1 MRRQQSPGILR
12 AVVKRFFVSNLPLE
26 TSVTQYPQNLT
37 VLAGGRTDG
46 ASRRFDLKEIF
57 TRLGVRRGAPEQLLA
72 SLPFLGTDTTAGS
85 ETELQ
90 AAVRGRRADV
100 DLPRAIEQS
109 NYFANIVRRSR
120 AGETPRRLI
129 TELEEFLAADRE
141 EVWENSWVRF
151 PRRLLHPFADAVLRY
166 DLLADKRR
174 PEEGP
179 RGDVARFVLGSPA
192 GEELLRVPVSYLIKL
207 ALADAVGDDPS
218 MPAAVQATGRRL
230 MEHYLSDNTS
240 PETFSFHV
248 VPLDPAAG
256 LGRALAKETAKRF
269 LLTQLLT
276 LYANAK
282 FGLSESG
289 QEALVCFA
297 PHPPVR
303 QKELNGIISDAFYR
317 ELFMS
322 PCLSGWDQGEKKHR
336 YMHLCHQVLSRS
348 QLHAVAKLRE
358 AGIIV
363 NNLVVLPG
371 VSNTSL
377 ANNGTH
383 VSLGSRRLSAL
394 LADPASGFGAAE
406 EKYVGDLAI
415 KAVEHFLPL
424 FVGTW
429 SAAPHRLAFTD
440 FHPEKALGFLP
451 HQLDYTHLR
460 MLWRRWRKKAEL
472 AVCGHALTP
481 FGPEWLD
488 RPLSRAFGLKGDFVP
503 DFRLVDYPVAL
514 LSTCSSPAFDGRLG
528 NQERLKTDLA
538 DLGVFDSQMSL
549 YLPYRQRQHAAIGF
563 SGFEGRHYS
572 LFEDLEADLGGATNL
587 QVLVTALV
595 FKYMAQGRLS
605 HRQIPDDPE
614 IESERRQIFFASA
627 IGVPTFFVR
636 RDTRN
641 LFLRRILKRTRHVRA
656 SRRYPGYLRVLT
668 HEYRRALLALLR
680 DDGADLVEALGLAE
694 TLRELSLRLEAPDR
708 HGAAGRLTR
717 GILDELGAADP
728 LRVPAREFNLAAER
742 YYRETLRRRQFA
754 AGLAL
759 LDADLR
765 ALERQSQDDEI
776 CRQALRQLLPQG
788 SAAGFLDALRD
799 DLLSGRAPLP
809 ALRTLIG
816 LVVLSVDRDAAA
828 AARALTSP
836 LEASAHGTPVHRAG

>member
-1 MRRQQSPGILR
+1 M
-12 AVVKRFFVSNLPLE
+12 
-26 TSVTQYPQNLT
+26 TQYPQHHLAL
-37 VLAGGRTDG
+37 LAGGQTDG
-46 ASRRFDLKEIF
+46 ESRRYDLKEIF
-57 TRLGVRRGAPEQLLA
+57 ARMGVRRGTPDQLLDT
-72 SLPFLGTDTTAGS
+72 LPFLGTDTTAGS

-90 AAVRGRRADV
+90 AAVRGQREDV

-141 EVWENSWVRF
+141 KVWENSWVRF
-151 PRRLLHPFADAVLRY
+151 PRRRLSPFADAVLRH

-179 RGDVARFVLGSPA
+179 RSDVSRFVLGSPA
-192 GEELLRVPVSYLIKL
+192 GEEMLRVPVSYLIKL
-207 ALADAVGDDPS
+207 ALADAVGDEPS
-218 MPAAVQATGRRL
+218 MSETVITTGRRL

-256 LGRALAKETAKRF
+256 LGRALARETAKRF

-276 LYANAK
+276 LYANSK
-282 FGLSESG
+282 FGLDESG

-303 QKELNGIISDAFYR
+303 QKELNALISDSFYR

-394 LADPASGFGAAE
+394 LGDPASGFGAAE
-406 EKYVGDLAI
+406 EKVVGDLAI
-415 KAVEHFLPL
+415 KAFEHFLPL

-429 SAAPHRLAFTD
+429 NAAPYRLAFAD

-460 MLWRRWRKKAEL
+460 MLWRRWRKKASL
-472 AVCGHALTP
+472 AVCGHSLTP

-488 RPLSRAFGLKGDFVP
+488 RPLSRMFGLKGDFVP
-503 DFRLVDYPVAL
+503 DFRLIDYPVAL

-528 NQERLKTDLA
+528 NQERLKGDLA
-538 DLGVFDSQMSL
+538 DLGIFDSQMSL
-549 YLPYRQRQHAAIGF
+549 YLPCRQRQHAAIGF

-572 LFEDLEADLGGATNL
+572 LFPDLETDLGGAVSL
-587 QVLVTALV
+587 QVLVTALA
-595 FKYMAQGRLS
+595 FKFMAQGSLT
-605 HRQIPDDPE
+605 HRQIPDDPVS
-614 IESERRQIFFASA
+614 ESERRQIFFGSA
-627 IGVPTFFVR
+627 IGLPTFFVR

-656 SRRYPGYLRVLT
+656 SRRYPGYLRVLN
-668 HEYRRALLALLR
+668 HEYRRALLAVLL

-694 TLRELSLRLEAPDR
+694 TLRDLSQRLETPDR
-708 HGAAGRLTR
+708 HAASDKLTR
-717 GILDELGAADP
+717 GILEELGARDP
-728 LRVPAREFNLAAER
+728 LRVPAREFNLAAEK
-742 YYRETLRRRQFA
+742 YYRETLRQRQFA
-754 AGLAL
+754 EGLAL
-759 LDADLR
+759 LAEDLR
-765 ALERQSQDDEI
+765 SLERQSREDEV
-776 CRQALRQLLPQG
+776 CRRALRKLLPER
-788 SAAGFLDALRD
+788 SAADFLEEIRV
-799 DLLSGRAPLP
+799 DLLAGRAPQT

-816 LVVLSVDRDAAA
+816 LVVLSVDRDAAH
-828 AARALTSP
+828 AARTLAAP
-836 LEASAHGTPVHRAG
+836 REGLEHGTPVHRAG

>member
-1 MRRQQSPGILR
+1 
-12 AVVKRFFVSNLPLE
+12 
-26 TSVTQYPQNLT
+26 VTQYPQHHLAL
-37 VLAGGRTDG
+37 LAGGRTDG
-46 ASRRFDLKEIF
+46 ESGRLNLKEIF
-57 TRLGVRRGAPEQLLA
+57 ARLGVRPGAPDQLLA
-72 SLPFLGTDTTAGS
+72 SLPFLGTDTTSGS

-90 AAVRGRRADV
+90 AAVRGGREDV

-151 PRRLLHPFADAVLRY
+151 PRRLLSPFADAVLRH

-174 PEEGP
+174 PEDGP
-179 RGDVARFVLGSPA
+179 RGDASRFVLGSPA
-192 GEELLRVPVSYLIKL
+192 GEELRVPVSYLIKL
-207 ALADAVGDDPS
+207 ALADAVGGDPS
-218 MPAAVQATGRRL
+218 IPDTVLATGRRL

-256 LGRALAKETAKRF
+256 LGRALARETAKRF

-276 LYANAK
+276 FYANDR
-282 FGLSESG
+282 FGLVESG

-383 VSLGSRRLSAL
+383 VSLGSRCLSAL

-406 EKYVGDLAI
+406 EKIVGDLAI

-424 FVGTW
+424 FVGTF

-460 MLWRRWRKKAEL
+460 MLWRRWRKKADL
-472 AVCGHALTP
+472 AVCGRSLTP

-488 RPLSRAFGLKGDFVP
+488 RPLSRLFGLKGDFVP
-503 DFRLVDYPVAL
+503 DFRLVDYPVGL

-528 NQERLKTDLA
+528 NQERLKADLA

-587 QVLVTALV
+587 QVLVTAMA
-595 FKYMAQGRLS
+595 FKYMAQGRLT
-605 HRQIPDDPE
+605 HRQIPDDPVV
-614 IESERRQIFFASA
+614 ESERRQIFFGSA

-656 SRRYPGYLRVLT
+656 SRRYPGYLRVLS
-668 HEYRRALLALLR
+668 HEYRRALLALLL

-717 GILDELGAADP
+717 GILNELGAADP

-742 YYRETLRRRQFA
+742 YYRETLRRRQFTE
-754 AGLAL
+754 GIAL
-759 LDADLR
+759 LEEDLR
-765 ALERQSQDDEI
+765 QLERQAQDDDV
-776 CRQALRQLLPQG
+776 CRQSLRQLLPG
-788 SAAGFLDALRD
+788 RSTVDFLNAIRN
-799 DLLSGRAPLP
+799 DLLIGRASLTE
-809 ALRTLIG
+809 LRTLIG
-816 LVVLSVDRDAAA
+816 LVVLTVERDEAYAAH
-828 AARALTSP
+828 ALAPSM
-836 LEASAHGTPVHRAG
+836 EVSEHGTPIYRAG

>member
-1 MRRQQSPGILR
+1 
-12 AVVKRFFVSNLPLE
+12 
-26 TSVTQYPQNLT
+26 
-37 VLAGGRTDG
+37 
-46 ASRRFDLKEIF
+46 
-57 TRLGVRRGAPEQLLA
+57 
-72 SLPFLGTDTTAGS
+72 LPFLGTDTTAGS

-90 AAVRGRRADV
+90 AAVRGARGDV

-129 TELEEFLAADRE
+129 TELEEFLAADRDQ
-141 EVWENSWVRF
+141 VWENSWVRF
-151 PRRLLHPFADAVLRY
+151 PRRLLSPFADAVLRH
-166 DLLADKRR
+166 DLLVDKSR

-179 RGDVARFVLGSPA
+179 RGDASRFILGSPE

-207 ALADAVGDDPS
+207 ALADAVGDPS
-218 MPAAVQATGRRL
+218 MPDAVLETGGRL
-230 MEHYLSDNTS
+230 MEHFLSDNTS

-256 LGRALAKETAKRF
+256 LGRALARETSKRF

-276 LYANAK
+276 LYANSR
-282 FGLSESG
+282 FGLVESG

-348 QLHAVAKLRE
+348 QLHAVGKLRE

-371 VSNTSL
+371 LSSTSL

-383 VSLGSRRLSAL
+383 ISLGSRRLSAL
-394 LADPASGFGAAE
+394 LDDPASGFGSAD
-406 EKYVGDLAI
+406 EKVVGDLAI

-424 FVGTW
+424 FVGTY
-429 SAAPHRLAFTD
+429 SAAPYRLAFTD

-488 RPLSRAFGLKGDFVP
+488 RPLSRLFGLKGDFVP

-528 NQERLKTDLA
+528 NQERLKADLA

-549 YLPYRQRQHAAIGF
+549 YLPYRQRQHAAMGF

-572 LFEDLEADLGGATNL
+572 LFEDLEADLGGAADL
-587 QVLVTALV
+587 QVLVTALA
-595 FKYMAQGRLS
+595 FKYMALGRLT
-605 HRQIPDDPE
+605 HRQIPDDPVV
-614 IESERRQIFFASA
+614 ESERRQIFFVSA

-636 RDTRN
+636 RDSRN
-641 LFLRRILKRTRHVRA
+641 LFLRRILKRTRKVR
-656 SRRYPGYLRVLT
+656 SSSRYPGYLRVPT
-668 HEYRRALLALLR
+668 YEYRRALLALLLE
-680 DDGADLVEALGLAE
+680 DGADLVEALGLAE
-694 TLRELSLRLEAPDR
+694 TLRDLSLRLEAPDR

-717 GILDELGAADP
+717 GILEELGAADP
-728 LRVPAREFNLAAER
+728 LRVPAREFNLAAEQ
-742 YYRETLRRRQFA
+742 YYLETLRRRQFA
-754 AGLAL
+754 EGIVL
-759 LDADLR
+759 LEEDLR
-765 ALERQSQDDEI
+765 QLERHAQDDMT
-776 CRQALRQLLPQG
+776 CRKALRQLLPEG
-788 SAAGFLDALRD
+788 GAAAFLDAVRD
-799 DLLSGRAPLP
+799 DLPAGRAPLA
-809 ALRTLIG
+809 ALRTMIG
-816 LVVLSVDRDAAA
+816 LVVLTVGRDAAMA
-828 AARALTSP
+828 ERHL
-836 LEASAHGTPVHRAG
+836 ASTPEDTTHGTPVYRAG

>member
-1 MRRQQSPGILR
+1 M
-12 AVVKRFFVSNLPLE
+12 
-26 TSVTQYPQNLT
+26 THHPQNLT

-46 ASRRFDLKEIF
+46 EPGRCNLKEIF
-57 TRLGVRRGAPEQLLA
+57 ERLGVRRGTPEQLLS

-90 AAVRGRRADV
+90 AAVRGGREDV

-151 PRRLLHPFADAVLRY
+151 PRRRLSPFADAVLRH

-179 RGDVARFVLGSPA
+179 RGDACRFVLGSPA
-192 GEELLRVPVSYLIKL
+192 GEELRLPVSYLIKL
-207 ALADAVGDDPS
+207 ALADAVGGEPS
-218 MPAAVQATGRRL
+218 MPETVLATGRRL

-248 VPLDPAAG
+248 VPLDPAKG
-256 LGRALAKETAKRF
+256 LGRALARETAKRF

-276 LYANAK
+276 FYANRQ
-282 FGLSESG
+282 FGLDESG

-394 LADPASGFGAAE
+394 LADPTSGFGAVE

-429 SAAPHRLAFTD
+429 SAAPYRLGFTD

-460 MLWRRWRKKAEL
+460 MLWRRWRKKADL
-472 AVCGHALTP
+472 AVCGHSLTP

-488 RPLSRAFGLKGDFVP
+488 RPLSKAFGLKGDFVP

-528 NQERLKTDLA
+528 NQERLKADLA

-572 LFEDLEADLGGATNL
+572 LFEDLEADLGGAVNL
-587 QVLVTALV
+587 QVLVTALA
-595 FKYMAQGRLS
+595 FKYMAQGRLT

-614 IESERRQIFFASA
+614 IESERRQIFFAVA

-656 SRRYPGYLRVLT
+656 SRRYPGYLRVMT
-668 HEYRRALLALLR
+668 QEYRRALLALLF
-680 DDGADLVEALGLAE
+680 DDGADLVEALGLSE
-694 TLRELSLRLEAPDR
+694 TLRELSLRLEAPDH

-717 GILDELGAADP
+717 GILNELGAADP
-728 LRVPAREFNLAAER
+728 LRVPAREFNLAAEQ

-754 AGLAL
+754 QGIDL
-759 LDADLR
+759 LGEDLR
-765 ALERQSQDDEI
+765 QLERQAQDDEA
-776 CRQALRQLLPQG
+776 CRQALRQLLPEQ
-788 SAAGFLDALRD
+788 SAPTFLDAVRD
-799 DLLSGRAPLP
+799 DLLAGRAPLP
-809 ALRTLIG
+809 AVRTLIG
-816 LVVLSVDRDAAA
+816 LVVLSVDRDAAN
-828 AARALTSP
+828 AARALASP
-836 LEASAHGTPVHRAG
+836 LEVSEHGTPLHRAG